1 MNAVLELNCPRLR
14 RRGVSLIE
22 LLCVMA
28 IIGVLASLLLG
39 SVGRAYRK
47 AKNFAGEWN
56 GAVHVDELRI
66 KLAAYV
72 GREPNHP
79 LLTLEMLMQRVP
91 LSYKC
96 RDFLRSK
103 EVTWHPFASTDPA
116 DKVVLL
122 VKRKEGAREY
132 YETYF
137 KETLCSPPYYA
148 N

>member
-1 MNAVLELNCPRLR
+1 MNAVLALNRPSLR

-79 LLTLEMLMQRVP
+79 LLTLEELMKRVP

-103 EVTWHPFASTDPA
+103 AVTWHPFAATDPA

-122 VKRKEGAREY
+122 VKRAEGNKEF
-132 YETYF
+132 YEAYP
-137 KETLCSPPYYA
+137 KETICSPPYYA